1 VTIYMVGDDHTDV
14 YGFFSTRA
22 LAEAYI
28 QRQRDLNYS
37 WWDGLVITEWRLD
50 EAKDVGNL

>member
-37 WWDGLVITEWRLD
+37 WWDGLVITEWPLD